1 MWTPVVVPRSP
12 VRRVR
17 MVKAE
22 AVSFFGRQALMR
34 QYFVE
39 HTYHRW
45 VVKHHLTR
53 TSVVITLL
61 RRQRFSIVQE
71 RELVRSDCI
80 QLILWDEGRQQD
92 PPFDVESVPAPPK
105 L

>member
-1 MWTPVVVPRSP
+1 MRTPIVVARSS

-22 AVSFFGRQALMR
+22 AVSFLGCQALMR

-45 VVKHHLTR
+45 VVKHHLAG
-53 TSVVITLL
+53 SSMVVSLL
-61 RRQRFSIVQE
+61 
-71 RELVRSDCI
+71 
-80 QLILWDEGRQQD
+80 
-92 PPFDVESVPAPPK
+92 
-105 L
+105 